1 MKKKKSATF
10 AKKSLNRNTV
20 TIKIIIKLKT
30 IVLIL
35 VNTEVLHI
43 ACNLKYSIPKEIPVV
58 FHNGANYELVK
69 EFEREFSCLGEC
81 TEKYKTFAV
90 PITKEVKKI
99 CENG

>member
-1 MKKKKSATF
+1 M
-10 AKKSLNRNTV
+10 
-20 TIKIIIKLKT
+20 
-30 IVLIL
+30 
-35 VNTEVLHI
+35 LHI

-58 FHNGANYELVK
+58 FHNGANYDYHFIIKELVK